1 MEVIT
6 RFLRVGELGSG
17 GRSRPA
23 LLRALVFSSLQTT
36 LVWKTRCVHAFT
48 EAFGKNS
55 LLYVKVDSPGAV
67 RTWKT
72 GHYFYEQLED
82 V

>member
-1 MEVIT
+1 MGVFS

-23 LLRALVFSSLQTT
+23 LLHALVFSSFQTT
-36 LVWKTRCVHAFT
+36 LVWKTRRVHAFT
-48 EAFGKNS
+48 EAFGRIS

-72 GHYFYEQLED
+72 AHYFYEQLEE

>member
-1 MEVIT
+1 MFI
-6 RFLRVGELGSG
+6 
-17 GRSRPA
+17 
-23 LLRALVFSSLQTT
+23 
-36 LVWKTRCVHAFT
+36 AFT
-48 EAFGKNS
+48 EAFGRIS

-72 GHYFYEQLED
+72 AHYFYEQLEE